1 MISSSP
7 RTRPALAARAS
18 IVCAALVV
26 ALLASLPLVATAMAA
41 GPATVTVR
49 VVGSDG
55 QPLLPLTQV
64 TTNETPIVKDGN
76 PEHSCSGTSAAGAL
90 QLATEAT
97 KGSWSGPWSDEFHDY
112 EVETIDGV
120 SYPFSTIYYW
130 SFWLDDK
137 PATTG
142 VCEAQLNSGDS
153 IVFFRE
159 CYSSTPGECPTA
171 PNVLAIEAPPTAEV
185 GKPVV
190 VTVSEYPNAG
200 GEPKPAVGATV
211 EGGGDANA
219 LTTNAQGQTTLIFAG
234 DGKYTIDVTGAAEGP
249 PTIPAEAFV
258 CAHEGNDGTCGTQ
271 APGSSTAH
279 APAGT
284 ESTGAAYT
292 GPYAVVAKTASL
304 IDGHT
309 YKRGH
314 APRVL
319 AGSVLAHTTVS
330 SISLELRR
338 EYRGRCYAFDGVST
352 RFVHARCGT
361 GGPFKVSD
369 DGLFSYL
376 LPEALPPGRYVLD
389 IEATDAAGNHTTLA
403 RGTSRIV
410 FYVR

>member
-7 RTRPALAARAS
+7 RTRPALVVRAS
-18 IVCAALVV
+18 IVCAAFVV
-26 ALLASLPLVATAMAA
+26 ALLTSFPLVATAMAA

-55 QPLLPLTQV
+55 EPLLSSTQV
-64 TTNETPIVKDGN
+64 TTTTHPSSTTATRNTPA
-76 PEHSCSGTSAAGAL
+76 PERVPSVHCSWRPKRPKAAGAARGATNSTTRGRNDRRS
-90 QLATEAT
+90 QL
-97 KGSWSGPWSDEFHDY
+97 S
-112 EVETIDGV
+112 V
-120 SYPFSTIYYW
+120 STIYYW

-142 VCEAQLNSGDS
+142 VCEVQLDSGDS

-200 GEPKPAVGATV
+200 GEPKPAVGATRGRRRC
-211 EGGGDANA
+211 EHSPQ
-219 LTTNAQGQTTLIFAG
+219 LTGADHADICGRRQVHHR
-234 DGKYTIDVTGAAEGP
+234 VTGAAEGP

-292 GPYAVVAKTASL
+292 GPYAVVAKTGQP
-304 IDGHT
+304 DRRPH

-410 FYVR
+410 FYVQ